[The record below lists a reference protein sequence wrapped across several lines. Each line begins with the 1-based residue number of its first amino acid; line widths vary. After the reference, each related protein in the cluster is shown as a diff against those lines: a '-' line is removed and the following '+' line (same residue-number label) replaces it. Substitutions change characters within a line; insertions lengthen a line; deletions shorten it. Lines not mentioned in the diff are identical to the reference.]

1 MMLRRAEATRR
12 AGAFESSTLSGSA
25 VTQFQQHITEPLL
38 GFNADA
44 PIVVDIPVGCGRE
57 RVAAMIEAATGCS
70 VLGPHD
76 PRVWREERARR
87 VAEIRA
93 ALGRIN
99 PARKPRK
106 PTLAGALKQAAKAGK
121 SVKGAEVYSDRV
133 VLQFGEPPA
142 AADINPWDEVLTNAA
157 DQKRPS

>member
-106 PTLAGALKQAAKAGK
+106 PTLASVAKQANKAAIPVARYEVKPDGTVVVVTGK
-121 SVKGAEVYSDRV
+121 PVPVAPED
-133 VLQFGEPPA
+133 
-142 AADINPWDEVLTNAA
+142 PWPLDEFRTKETK
-157 DQKRPS
+157 Q